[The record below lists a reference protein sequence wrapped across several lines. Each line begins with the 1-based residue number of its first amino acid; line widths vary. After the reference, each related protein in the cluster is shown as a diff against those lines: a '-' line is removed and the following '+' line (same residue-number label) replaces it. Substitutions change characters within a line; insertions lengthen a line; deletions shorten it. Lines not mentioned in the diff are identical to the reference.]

1 MTTETAKP
9 TSHQT
14 GTTPDPIA
22 SNAQDFSG
30 SDDEVLD
37 NFAEVPSDQV
47 PMGLGGEAGK
57 QSEPASSTL
66 EADIVNGT
74 TKQSGEKLP
83 SDYPAGGPE
92 PVQEPAGDEGT
103 ETTPEPISEEPKT
116 PEFPPALLQMAG
128 YADAAA
134 AQNAGFNNPDALLAA
149 VQWRSQ
155 LLTPGT
161 QVVQPAPLSEQGLYR
176 RPAQPSTPSVSPAP
190 EPVAKPE
197 DTADFKAFQLPTDKR
212 DMLDDDLVDVLD
224 QMNEHYQHEHEHHQQ
239 ELKSLRSSV
248 SQREADIT
256 RQQAQEESARFDKVV
271 NALGDEWK
279 DVFGEG
285 SGTDLARMGQDDP
298 AAMTNFN
305 HRVRLFETV
314 EAVREVNAKQQYK
327 PMTVEQEVQ
336 WALLQRYPD
345 KFQHMI
351 SGNSDSSQSK
361 GVTAS
366 RPTQRKTPPKNQNQK
381 VLADVD
387 AMLQKRH
394 GHSLD
399 MGQEDEF
406 DGREI

>member
-1 MTTETAKP
+1 MATESPTTL
-9 TSHQT
+9 
-14 GTTPDPIA
+14 
-22 SNAQDFSG
+22 NAQNFSE
-30 SDDEVLD
+30 SDDEIMD
-37 NFAEVPSDQV
+37 NFADGPTDDGIPLGV
-47 PMGLGGEAGK
+47 GGEMGK
-57 QSEPASSTL
+57 QSEPASSTM

-74 TKQSGEKLP
+74 NGKDTDELNPDEQGILKQP
-83 SDYPAGGPE
+83 SDENPLEDSADENE
-92 PVQEPAGDEGT
+92 PVPVVSETVTDDSVDEPD
-103 ETTPEPISEEPKT
+103 TPDFS
-116 PEFPPALLQMAG
+116 PALLQMAG